1 MGEAQKKIVTVGKNG
16 QISIGKEYAGRTLE
30 IAFFEDGRAM
40 LSPGRFVPDHQA
52 IFFTPDAE
60 DKLARFAVWE
70 KDHPPE
76 GTSSGNLR
84 AEKLAT
90 PRKKPKAGGH

>member
-1 MGEAQKKIVTVGKNG
+1 MGEVQKKIVSVGKNG

-30 IAFFEDGRAM
+30 IVFFDDGRAM

-52 IFFTPDAE
+52 IFFTPDAD
-60 DKLARFAVWE
+60 DKLARFAEWE

-76 GTSSGNLR
+76 GTSTEKLR
-84 AEKLAT
+84 AKKLAA
-90 PRKKPKAGGH
+90 PSKKTKAGGK